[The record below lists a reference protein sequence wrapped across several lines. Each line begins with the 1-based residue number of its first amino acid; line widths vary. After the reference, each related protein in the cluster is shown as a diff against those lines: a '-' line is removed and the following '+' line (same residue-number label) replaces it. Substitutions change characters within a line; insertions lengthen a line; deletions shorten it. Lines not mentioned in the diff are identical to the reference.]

1 MKFDSRHYRN
11 ALGRFPTGIAI
22 VTTLTG
28 EGQAIGMTI
37 NSFASVSLDP
47 ALVLWSLDRGS
58 ECLDAFSTGAG
69 YGVHFL
75 RDDQQELSQRF
86 SRKDRHDFS
95 DLTYEI
101 GLGGAPL
108 IRDCHAWFDCKV
120 QARLDG
126 GDHVILI
133 GHVQDFGHQDSAEP
147 LIYYKGA
154 YRKLA
159 NA

>member
-1 MKFDSRHYRN
+1 MEFDSRLYRN
-11 ALGRFPTGIAI
+11 ALGRFPTGIAV

-28 EGQAIGMTI
+28 DGQAIGMTI
-37 NSFASVSLDP
+37 NSFASVSLNP

-58 ECLDAFSTGAG
+58 ECLDAFSRGEG

-75 RDDQQELSQRF
+75 RADQQDLSQRF

-95 DLTYEI
+95 DLIYEI

-108 IRDCHAWFDCKV
+108 IRDCHAWFDCRV

-133 GHVQDFGHQDSAEP
+133 GEVQDFGYQEQAEP
-147 LIYYKGA
+147 LLYFKGG
-154 YRKLA
+154 YRRLA
-159 NA
+159 SA